1 MTSQAAKFLSARV
14 RHTPPSAFEALMPL
28 MRDPAVVNLTGGVPP
43 PSTFPLQSMEVRL
56 KDGTSVSISEEDT
69 QLAQRYPPF
78 AWGKLMKWT
87 HGTAKRLWNP
97 LGDWAVH
104 VTAGS
109 MSGVDTVFSM
119 LLDDGDALLI
129 EEFSFTASIDWLV
142 ASRIKCIPVK
152 VDQDGIEPRS
162 LRTACE
168 QAVSAGLRVKALY
181 TIPVGQNPTG
191 SCLPAERAQEV
202 YEIARLF
209 DFLIVED
216 DAYYFLHHGANE
228 ATNGQV
234 CSSAGPSF
242 PPTFIGMDTDSR
254 VIRLDS
260 FSKVM
265 AAGFRLGWITAHK
278 DYIQAFSRLSYFS
291 SQHGSSLSM
300 MVLGSVLEVWKWDGF
315 VAHVVQL
322 QGKLRQKARCMLSAA
337 AEHLDGVAE
346 WYAPSSG
353 MFLWV
358 RLAVPLSGEDL
369 LRRLHQYHVIA
380 LHGDTCSVQ
389 RLDGPTFLRLSYTLE
404 DERVIA
410 EGVRRLGQLLRAES
424 APSS

>member
-1 MTSQAAKFLSARV
+1 
-14 RHTPPSAFEALMPL
+14 MPL
-28 MRDPAVVNLTGGVPP
+28 IKDPAVVNLSGGVPP
-43 PSTFPLQSMEVRL
+43 PSTFPLQSIDVRL
-56 KDGTSVSISEEDT
+56 KDGTCVSISEEDT

-87 HGTAKRLWNP
+87 HSTAERLWNP
-97 LGDWAVH
+97 AGDWAVH

-152 VDQDGIEPRS
+152 VDQHGIEPSS
-162 LRTACE
+162 LRDACE
-168 QAVSAGLRVKALY
+168 QASSAGLRLKALY

-191 SCLPAERAQEV
+191 SCLTAERAREV
-202 YEIARLF
+202 YDIARHF

-216 DAYYFLHHGANE
+216 DAYYFLHHRAND
-228 ATNGQV
+228 AMNGQV
-234 CSSAGPSF
+234 GESAGPSF
-242 PPTFIGMDTDSR
+242 PSTFTGMDTDSR

-265 AAGFRLGWITAHK
+265 AAGFRLGWITAHR

-300 MVLGSVLEVWKWDGF
+300 MVLGSVLEAWAWDGF
-315 VAHVVQL
+315 VAHVQEL
-322 QGKLRQKARCMLSAA
+322 QSKFRQNACAMLSAA
-337 AEHLDGVAE
+337 AEHLNGVAE
-346 WYAPSSG
+346 WHAPSSG

-358 RLAVPLSGEDL
+358 RLAASLSDREL
-369 LRRLHQYHVIA
+369 LRRLHQNQVVV

-389 RLDGPTFLRLSYTLE
+389 HLDGPTFLRLSYTLE
-404 DERVIA
+404 DEGMIE
-410 EGVRRLGQLLRAES
+410 EGVRRLGQMLRECT
-424 APSS
+424 PSS